1 MGTETVKLLQANAKF
16 VMFQI
21 TCKMHDTWHV
31 HWHRRYRPRDRPQAR
46 ALCLLRTSASNGST
60 ITEVLQKSQYDI

>member
-21 TCKMHDTWHV
+21 TCKMHDTWHTGIGDIVLGIV
-31 HWHRRYRPRDRPQAR
+31 HKRE
-46 ALCLLRTSASNGST
+46 LCAC
-60 ITEVLQKSQYDI
+60 

>member
-21 TCKMHDTWHV
+21 TCKMHDT
-31 HWHRRYRPRDRPQAR
+31 WHRRYRPRDRPQAR

>member
-21 TCKMHDTWHV
+21 TCKMHDTWHTGIGD
-31 HWHRRYRPRDRPQAR
+31 YNRPRDRPQAR